1 MTLFGL
7 VAEGPSDHAVLEN
20 ILIGLFEDDIS
31 DEITPLQPIRDATN
45 EDEIKKFGGWYKV
58 FEYCRSQDFRDAF
71 QRIRYFVVQI
81 DTDVSEQVHFD
92 VKQTNEEG
100 RKLLPEELVEKVIDK
115 FKLSIIEAFGQ
126 EFFDKIISRIVFAI
140 SVDEIECWLLPLYYT
155 DKIKEAINNC
165 DYRLHQKAGKF
176 EKNYNDYDKVSKD
189 YRKNKVLM
197 KVYKSNPSLKI
208 FIESVLE
215 KKITP

>member
-71 QRIRYFVVQI
+71 QRIQYLVVQI

-197 KVYKSNPSLKI
+197 KVYKSNLSLKI